1 MLFIGRIFF
10 EDNSKALNIESLSNL
25 TFENINEEDF
35 HALRLVRSI
44 LKSKEQN
51 LQVILNAANEVA
63 VRAFL
68 DRRINFL
75 DILVVVE
82 EAIEYVSSSLNIRNF
97 DKTIDLGYILD
108 LDNLSRIKT
117 EELINQR
124 L

>member
-1 MLFIGRIFF
+1 M
-10 EDNSKALNIESLSNL
+10 
-25 TFENINEEDF
+25 
-35 HALRLVRSI
+35 
-44 LKSKEQN
+44 
-51 LQVILNAANEVA
+51 A